1 MKKDIIVEFKNKYS
15 IHRNKNSKQLRYKL
29 INDEKYMRFSK
40 NVNINLFV
48 HFYMNLQ
55 VWSDLAGVYYELTD
69 GGALFLDIIKVIIF
83 PITIWF

>member
-55 VWSDLAGVYYELTD
+55 VWSDLSGVYYELTD

-83 PITIWF
+83 PNTIWF